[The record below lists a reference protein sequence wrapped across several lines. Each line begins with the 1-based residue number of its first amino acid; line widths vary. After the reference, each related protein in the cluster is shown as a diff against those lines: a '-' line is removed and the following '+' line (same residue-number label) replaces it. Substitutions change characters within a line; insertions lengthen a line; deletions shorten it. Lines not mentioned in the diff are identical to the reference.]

1 MTFVASSRHF
11 FFTDELNKFS
21 VSREREGTPFLQLK
35 PHIVLLRQVY
45 LMRYEINIK
54 PSVINFIL
62 VAEQL
67 SLCSYC

>member
-1 MTFVASSRHF
+1 MKSGSKLCDF
-11 FFTDELNKFS
+11 FFTDELN
-21 VSREREGTPFLQLK
+21 REGTPFLQLK

-45 LMRYEINIK
+45 LMHCEINIK
-54 PSVINFIL
+54 HSVINFIL